1 MSRGWRRLGTAL
13 GLALLTVYSLAP
25 FYWMVVSSLRGEQD
39 ILSNAPLPAAPTLA
53 NYADVLG
60 GNARFLLALR
70 NSAVI
75 ASVTTLL
82 ALVMAVSAAYA
93 LARLRFRG
101 KGLVLGTVLS
111 AAMFPGIS
119 LVTPMFKLFSD
130 WGLID
135 TYPALV
141 VPDLSF
147 ALPLA
152 VWVLTSFFIDLPWG
166 LEEAAQIDGCSRP
179 QAFRRVIL
187 PIAAPAVFTT
197 TILVF
202 ITVWNEYL
210 VASSMSLT
218 SDASPVTVAIARLAG
233 SSQFQQPFGQ
243 QMAAGVVVCVP
254 IVLVVLLFQRRII
267 AGLTAG
273 AVKG

>member
-1 MSRGWRRLGTAL
+1 MRKFGIAAGFV
-13 GLALLTVYSLAP
+13 LLTVYSLAP
-25 FYWMVVSSLRGEQD
+25 FYWMIVSSLRGEGD
-39 ILSNAPLPAAPTLA
+39 IFSNSLVPAAPTLS
-53 NYADVLG
+53 NYADVFG
-60 GNARFLLALR
+60 GNARFVLALR
-70 NSAVI
+70 NSLVI
-75 ASVTTLL
+75 STVTTLL
-82 ALVMAVSAAYA
+82 ALALAVTAAYT

-101 KGLVLGTVLS
+101 KGIVLGAILS

-119 LVTPMFKLFSD
+119 LVTPMFKLFSG

-135 TYPALV
+135 TYPALI

-152 VWVLTSFFIDLPWG
+152 VWTLTSFFIDLPWG

-179 QAFRRVIL
+179 QAFRHVIL
-187 PIAAPAVFTT
+187 PIAAPAIFTT

-218 SDASPVTVAIARLAG
+218 SNASPVTVAIARLAG

-254 IVLVVLLFQRRII
+254 LVLVVLIFQRRII